1 MKKTEE
7 AIKEVE
13 ELKKKARS
21 KWSKGVFDYVFDFF
35 ESVKNREEY
44 EHRTVSSINELK
56 DWILNGTT
64 GFTMYSY
71 YGNALTA
78 NYSIAHRLCTSS
90 ELKRTKEG
98 ERNPNSNENW
108 LDVQARAL
116 TQAWEI
122 IKKAYKD

>member
-64 GFTMYSY
+64 GFTLIKESK
-71 YGNALTA
+71 NAA
-78 NYSIAHRLCTSS
+78 I
-90 ELKRTKEG
+90 
-98 ERNPNSNENW
+98 
-108 LDVQARAL
+108 
-116 TQAWEI
+116 
-122 IKKAYKD
+122 

>member
-1 MKKTEE
+1 MRSLKRKLE
-7 AIKEVE
+7 ANGA
-13 ELKKKARS
+13 KAYLIM
-21 KWSKGVFDYVFDFF
+21 FLIFF

-90 ELKRTKEG
+90 ELKRTREG

>member
-44 EHRTVSSINELK
+44 EHRAVSSINELK

-71 YGNALTA
+71 YGNALTT

-90 ELKRTKEG
+90 ELKRTREG
-98 ERNPNSNENW
+98 ELNPNSNENW